1 MLSIFG
7 ILAPKSEL
15 IWHERASQMLE
26 FISRLADEWIKSR
39 ARTPEKG
46 LYHIPRL
53 DSLWYVSLA
62 HPRGAFCCE
71 KLIPE
76 FLSALTILLPPPD
89 EEEEANE
96 RIIADNPPPND
107 DVNFAATM
115 KCERFPKYF
124 FIICILIAQLAG
136 LMYGKLDSE
145 RGFRGWKKDPEV
157 TSNKVSPAPL
167 KTFESEFPLKT
178 WNSTRK
184 TLLWR
189 LWSAFKVH
197 RDSIHSARPDVWRA
211 QPSPWRDFHSIRR
224 LETRREIHILAA
236 QRKTRTTLNPI
247 NIFFMFFNQICFS
260 GPILCVSSLL

>member
-1 MLSIFG
+1 
-7 ILAPKSEL
+7 
-15 IWHERASQMLE
+15 
-26 FISRLADEWIKSR
+26 
-39 ARTPEKG
+39 
-46 LYHIPRL
+46 
-53 DSLWYVSLA
+53 VSLA

-157 TSNKVSPAPL
+157 TSNKASQDFRVGISIKNL
-167 KTFESEFPLKT
+167 K
-178 WNSTRK
+178 
-184 TLLWR
+184 
-189 LWSAFKVH
+189 
-197 RDSIHSARPDVWRA
+197 
-211 QPSPWRDFHSIRR
+211 
-224 LETRREIHILAA
+224 
-236 QRKTRTTLNPI
+236 LNPKKP
-247 NIFFMFFNQICFS
+247 FS
-260 GPILCVSSLL
+260 DASGVPSRSIETQSTQSPS